1 MNLQVKIL
9 TPEKLIWNT
18 TSDEVILP
26 AKRGNLAILKDHV
39 SMYTLLD
46 AGLVRIKI
54 EDNWKP
60 LILVGGFAVIEDNSV
75 IIFGNGAEDI
85 DPNLSKSTAE
95 ERLTSVSEEFENI
108 KINAKTNINIS
119 KKQIDEAEL
128 SVKLAK
134 ARLAAIEL

>member
-1 MNLQVKIL
+1 MNLQVKVL

-26 AKRGNLAILKDHV
+26 AAGGNLAVLKDHV
-39 SMYTLLD
+39 SIYALLD
-46 AGLVRIKI
+46 AGLIRIKI
-54 EDNWKP
+54 EDGWKP
-60 LILVGGFAVIEDNSV
+60 LILFGGFAVIEDNSV